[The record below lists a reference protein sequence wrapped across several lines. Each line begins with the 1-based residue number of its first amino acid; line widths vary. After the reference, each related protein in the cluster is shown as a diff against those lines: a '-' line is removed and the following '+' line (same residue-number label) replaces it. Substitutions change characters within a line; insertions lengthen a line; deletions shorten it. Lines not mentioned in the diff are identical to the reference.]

1 MISVQVS
8 GPRFIFNH
16 GKRAGGREIPNF
28 KLQMPI
34 KFQVPNLKF
43 QKDAKFQITATDDD
57 HMVWS
62 LRFEV

>member
-1 MISVQVS
+1 ME
-8 GPRFIFNH
+8 N
-16 GKRAGGREIPNF
+16 GREIPNSKF
-28 KLQMPI
+28 QIPI

-43 QKDAKFQITATDDD
+43 QKDAKFQTTATDDD